1 MRIAASPWRLIGGS
15 CARGGGAAGLA
26 EGDLGGQGTVEYAL
40 VLFAFA
46 AVVGGI
52 AALAGLFGDGAVASH
67 ALASASHGL
76 GSAGGVADALLY

>member
-1 MRIAASPWRLIGGS
+1 MRVAASPWRLIGGP
-15 CARGGGAAGLA
+15 CARSGRAAGLA
-26 EGDLGGQGTVEYAL
+26 EGDLGQGTVEYAL

-52 AALAGLFGDGAVASH
+52 SALAGLFGDGAVASH
-67 ALASASHGL
+67 ALSSASHGL

>member
-1 MRIAASPWRLIGGS
+1 MRIATSLWRPIGGS
-15 CARGGGAAGLA
+15 CARDGRAAGRV

-52 AALAGLFGDGAVASH
+52 AALVGLFGDGAVASH